1 MTLLLFIAGVALVG
15 TAVRL
20 VIHAVVLPRVQIS
33 RHLRG
38 IQGYGWEGA
47 APADDVDLRTRVN
60 TVVTGFAER
69 LGTSMMTRFPKIT
82 ALRRQELAA
91 AGYYDISP
99 ETVHGFRVIAALG
112 LPVLAFLYVLVTVGL
127 SPISVMIVVLAGVFG
142 WLLPASVIRRRG
154 RARLDQ
160 IDRDLPELIDLL
172 TATVEAG
179 MGMGASVAMVAD
191 RFDGALGDE
200 LRLTLK
206 QQTLGN
212 SNEQALS
219 DMASRCDTPSV
230 RAFVRTVTR
239 GESMGVSIAPML
251 RELAVDVRRRRRHA
265 AKEKMMKA
273 PVKLLFPLMLLIFP
287 ALMVVILFPAG
298 YTLAQNLSG

>member
-1 MTLLLFIAGVALVG
+1 MTWLLFIVGVVLVG

-20 VIHAVVLPRVQIS
+20 VIHAAVLPRLQIS

-47 APADDVDLRTRVN
+47 APAGDLEIRTRIN
-60 TVVTGFAER
+60 TAVTGFAER
-69 LGTSMMTRFPKIT
+69 LGTWMMTRFPKVSS
-82 ALRRQELAA
+82 LRREELAA

-99 ETVHGFRVIAALG
+99 ETVHGFRVIAAAG
-112 LPVLAFLYVLVTVGL
+112 LPVLAFLYVLATVGL
-127 SPISVMIVVLAGVFG
+127 SPISVVIVMLAAVFG
-142 WLLPASVIRRRG
+142 WLLPASAIRHRG
-154 RARLDQ
+154 RARLEQ

-179 MGMGASVAMVAD
+179 MGMGASIAMVAD

-219 DMASRCDTPSV
+219 DMAARCDTPSM
-230 RAFVRTVTR
+230 RAFVRTVSR
-239 GESMGVSIAPML
+239 GESMGVSIGPML
-251 RELAVDVRRRRRHA
+251 RELATDVRRRRRHA

>member
-1 MTLLLFIAGVALVG
+1 MTLLLLIVGVALVG

-20 VIHAVVLPRVQIS
+20 MVHAIVLPRVQIS

-47 APADDVDLRTRVN
+47 PPADAVDFRTRLN
-60 TVVTGFAER
+60 DAVTGFAQR
-69 LGTSMMTRFPKIT
+69 LGAWMLSRFPKVS
-82 ALRRQELAA
+82 ALRREELAA

-99 ETVHGFRVIAALG
+99 ETVHGFRAIAAVG
-112 LPVLAFLYVLVTVGL
+112 LPVLAFLYVLATVGL
-127 SPISVMIVVLAGVFG
+127 SPISGMIVVLAAFCG
-142 WLLPASVIRRRG
+142 WVLPASLIRRRG

-179 MGMGASVAMVAD
+179 MGMGASIAMVSD

-212 SNEQALS
+212 SAEQALS
-219 DMASRCDTPSV
+219 DMGARCDTPSV

-239 GESMGVSIAPML
+239 GESMGVSIGPML
-251 RELAVDVRRRRRHA
+251 RELATEVRRRRRHA